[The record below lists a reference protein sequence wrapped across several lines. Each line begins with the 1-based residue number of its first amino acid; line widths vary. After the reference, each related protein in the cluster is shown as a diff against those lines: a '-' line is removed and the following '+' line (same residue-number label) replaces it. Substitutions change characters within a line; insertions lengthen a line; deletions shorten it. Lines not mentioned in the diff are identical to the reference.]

1 MYRVLFLAALM
12 LTSSGLFAQDTR
24 LTPSYD
30 ERLNYIRDFPGVDL
44 DVQPYVNTW
53 KDSPLHAGHG
63 GFAEQEIFTPGDPVN
78 PPRKGAVL
86 KYLKAF
92 NHAFLYGGQKT
103 TLLRNDREQMIFYIM
118 DGSGLVE
125 AGGMAREITEGCGI
139 FIPAGLEYRF
149 INNTGK
155 PLEAIIIV
163 EGIPAGFKPSRS
175 MTVRNYRDAMPG
187 FCCWAYTTY
196 SLFSKNDGLAEPM
209 GIAVVAVEKYGM
221 GSPHFHVEGCEEIW
235 LKVKGEENPL
245 LLGKKLLRQNIG
257 EAFYPP
263 PNGLIPHAV
272 INPTETPMYWLYI
285 GNRHDKP

>member
-1 MYRVLFLAALM
+1 MYNVILLASLALA
-12 LTSSGLFAQDTR
+12 SAVFAQDAR

-30 ERLNYIRDFPGVDL
+30 ERSNYIRDFPGIDI
-44 DVQPYVNTW
+44 DVQPYINTW

-63 GFAEQEIFTPGDPVN
+63 GFAEQEIFTPGDPIN

-86 KYLKAF
+86 KYLKVF

-103 TLLRNDREQMIFYIM
+103 SLIRNDSEEMVFYIM

-125 AGGMAREITEGCGI
+125 AGGKARDIKEGSGI

-163 EGIPAGFKPSRS
+163 EGIPAGFKPSRGVV
-175 MTVRNYRDAMPG
+175 VRNYRDAMPG

-196 SLFSKNDGLAEPM
+196 SLFSKNDGLVEPM

-235 LKVKGEENPL
+235 LKIKGEENPL

-263 PNGLIPHAV
+263 PSGLIPHAV
-272 INPTETPMYWLYI
+272 INPTETPMFWLYI
-285 GNRHDKP
+285 GNRHDK